1 MRPARFAA
9 GLAALLCL
17 AGCGPDVANRD
28 SRGRAIICFGDSLTQ
43 GVGATPGNDYPSRLA
58 RALGREVINAGVAG
72 ETSEDGLRRLERDV
86 LSKDPRLVVVAFGGN
101 DFLQRLPWERTFSNI
116 DRMVERIQARG
127 AMVVVAG
134 VRSGLL
140 GNAAK
145 KEYRRI
151 AKARRAALVPD
162 LLEDV
167 FGRPSRMADAVHPN
181 DAGYAVM
188 AERVAKTVKPLL
200 EP

>member
-17 AGCGPDVANRD
+17 TGCGPDVANRD

-72 ETSEDGLRRLERDV
+72 ETSEDDLRRLERDV
-86 LSKDPRLVVVAFGGN
+86 LSKDPRLVIVAFGGN
-101 DFLQRLPWERTFSNI
+101 DFLQRLPWERTCSNI

-188 AERVAKTVKPLL
+188 AERMAKTVKPLL
-200 EP
+200 ES